1 MRKRIGDIFVE
12 KGLITPNQLAQTLD
26 FAKQNGIRL
35 GDAAVKLGFIKPKA
49 LIQIFGPSNS
59 EDFFYLDVN
68 FFPVITQGLFD
79 IPTILK
85 YGVLPLGFK
94 TDMKLFKTKKLLNIG
109 LISPEKRDTTLPEL
123 ERLAKAK
130 LGPNAFQEFK
140 IYLILAEQ
148 LVEVLEKKYAFPE
161 ENLRAADGD
170 MDERLI
176 LFLDSGSKLLS
187 TKIMENG

>member
-148 LVEVLEKKYAFPE
+148 LVEVLAKEYAFPE
-161 ENLRAADGD
+161 EMLRSAEGD

-176 LFLDSGSKLLS
+176 LFLDSGSKVLS
-187 TKIMENG
+187 TKIMENA